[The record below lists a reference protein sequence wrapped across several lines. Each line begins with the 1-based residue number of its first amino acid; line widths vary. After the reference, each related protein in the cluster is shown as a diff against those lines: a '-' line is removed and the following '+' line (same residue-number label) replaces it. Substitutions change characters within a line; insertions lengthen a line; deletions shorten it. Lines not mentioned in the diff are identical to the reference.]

1 MFLAAVMFDLL
12 QGLLDSWTH
21 LGGVSERMVVYRH
34 PSSSW
39 MVYGEE
45 RCSASRQ
52 DSGMELSI
60 GSLGRVTSPQVTIM
74 SSPSEGRA
82 G

>member
-1 MFLAAVMFDLL
+1 M
-12 QGLLDSWTH
+12 
-21 LGGVSERMVVYRH
+21 GVSERRVAYRH

-39 MVYGEE
+39 MVHGEE

-52 DSGMELSI
+52 DSGMESNI
-60 GSLGRVTSPQVTIM
+60 GSLGRVMSPQVTIM